1 MLNSSNIYRFGN
13 LSQNKAIDIMQTQ
26 AEIKLNRLRRYL
38 SPEAKKRLK
47 WMYIVRY
54 ECDNNIT

>member
-47 WMYIVRY
+47 
-54 ECDNNIT
+54 